1 MIPLSA
7 TVLFSKLTTP
17 YKKEATVLKKILM
30 AMLLVAVVG
39 CKGKTGP
46 TGATGATGTTGPTGT
61 SGTNTSNVYTAR
73 FQTGVYPSTAY
84 AGVTFNRIDSLNAST
99 NYPNDGK
106 LIFASTSTGEK
117 SALLVKFD
125 IAGLIPSNA
134 TLTTAAIELVTTSAT
149 TLTGAVTI
157 GVHKIG
163 GYGWTYQA
171 SWNREDGSV
180 YWGISPF
187 GSNCYGSVMGTA
199 VLPVS
204 YTGAT
209 NRIGIDVSTATI
221 AAWMSGTNNG
231 LAIVSENEGTDAT
244 GSVVFSAPNDSNV
257 SYRPVLEVN
266 YTL

>member
-1 MIPLSA
+1 MKKLS
-7 TVLFSKLTTP
+7 
-17 YKKEATVLKKILM
+17 IL
-30 AMLLVAVVG
+30 LLVLVIGFTVG

-46 TGATGATGTTGPTGT
+46 TGAN
-61 SGTNTSNVYTAR
+61 GTNGSNGSNGTNGSDTTNVYTAR
-73 FQTGVYPSTAY
+73 FQTGVDPSTAY
-84 AGVTFNRIDSLNAST
+84 AGVTFNRLDSVNAGTIYS
-99 NYPNDGK
+99 NDGK
-106 LIFASTSTGEK
+106 LIFSNTSAGEH
-117 SALLVKFD
+117 SVILVKFN

-134 TLTTAAIELVTTSAT
+134 TLTTAAIELVSNTST
-149 TLTGAVTI
+149 TLAGPVTI

-163 GYGWTYQA
+163 GYAWTYQA
-171 SWNREDGSV
+171 SWNSEDGTV
-180 YWGISPF
+180 YWGYSIF

-209 NRIGIDVSTATI
+209 NRIGLDVSTATI
-221 AAWMSGTNNG
+221 NAWMNGDNTG
-231 LAIVSENEGTDAT
+231 LAIVSENQGADST